1 LGPFNGRRKRPASV
15 TKTEILIPLFV
26 AGAIHRDKLSTQITM
41 QPVVQ
46 KLEIMPNVSDAL
58 LALKSLPG
66 VLLLESSRQID
77 TAKGQPLGRYSFLMA
92 DPFDWVVLGMPEE
105 EPFEKIRLLLQQCQA
120 ETQPQLPPMQ
130 GGLAGLFSYDL
141 NRSFEAISPAE
152 FDTFPI
158 PAIVMGAY
166 DTVVAWDHQTEEAWI
181 VSQGFP
187 ETEPKLRKQRAEERV
202 EFFLNLL
209 KSPTSN
215 PTNADLHFTPAS
227 LENSSFR
234 YSVPGPVGL
243 TSNFSEAGFQS
254 TVQKCVDY
262 IYAGDVFQINLAQQL
277 RVAANC
283 DSLQLYQRLKA
294 SNPAPFSGYFDFEVA
309 GFERT
314 QIVSSSPERLV
325 SVNQGHVET
334 RPIKG
339 TRPRT
344 GRPMVDIWAR
354 EKLANSEKD
363 IAENTMI
370 VDLMRNDLSR
380 VCTDDSVTVPQ
391 LCEMEEYA
399 SVMHL
404 VSSVEGQLRPECDV
418 ADLLAAIFPG
428 GSITGAPKVRA
439 MEIIAE
445 LEPDARGAYCGS
457 LGYLGFDGSVD
468 LNILIRTITAQR
480 GWWQIPVGGGIVS
493 QSVPKYEYEET
504 WTKAAGILRAVEASK
519 NEIAAQQQQQQQ

>member
-1 LGPFNGRRKRPASV
+1 
-15 TKTEILIPLFV
+15 
-26 AGAIHRDKLSTQITM
+26 M
-41 QPVVQ
+41 QPTVH
-46 KLEIMPNVSDAL
+46 KFETMPDVGEAL
-58 LALKSLPG
+58 LALRSLPG
-66 VLLLESSRQID
+66 VLLLDSARQIE

-92 DPFDWVVLGMPEE
+92 DPFQWLVADHALED
-105 EPFEKIRLLLQQCQA
+105 PFKEIRALLKKYQS
-120 ETQPQLPPMQ
+120 ETIPDLPPMQ
-130 GGLAGLFSYDL
+130 GGVAGLLSYDL
-141 NRSFEAISPAE
+141 NRSFEDVPQAE
-152 FDTFPI
+152 FNTFPI

-166 DTVVAWDHQTEEAWI
+166 DTVISWDHQAHEAWI

-187 ETEPKLRKQRAEERV
+187 EVDADKRARRAQERID
-202 EFFLNLL
+202 FFLNILSTEVTSEL
-209 KSPTSN
+209 PPISPE
-215 PTNADLHFTPAS
+215 PES
-227 LENSSFR
+227 LELSSFQNA
-234 YSVPGPVGL
+234 VTGPPGL
-243 TSNFSEAGFQS
+243 TSNFSPNRFQES
-254 TVQKCVDY
+254 VQKCVDY

-277 RVAANC
+277 RISANC
-283 DSLQLYQRLKA
+283 HSMELYLRLKDV
-294 SNPAPFSGYFDFEVA
+294 NPAPFSGFFDFEVS

-314 QIVSSSPERLV
+314 QIISSSPERLV

-354 EKLANSEKD
+354 EKLSTSEKD

-404 VSSVEGQLRPECDV
+404 VSSVEGQLRPERDLT
-418 ADLLAAIFPG
+418 DLLSAIFPG

-445 LEPDARGAYCGS
+445 LEPDSRGAYCGS
-457 LGYLGFDGSVD
+457 LGYLGFDNSAD
-468 LNILIRTITAQR
+468 LNILIRTVTAQR

-493 QSVPKYEYEET
+493 QSDPKQEYDET
-504 WTKAAGILRAVEASK
+504 WAKAAGLLRAVAAGDDVGAFSEQ
-519 NEIAAQQQQQQQ
+519 AQQQQH

>member
-1 LGPFNGRRKRPASV
+1 
-15 TKTEILIPLFV
+15 
-26 AGAIHRDKLSTQITM
+26 
-41 QPVVQ
+41 
-46 KLEIMPNVSDAL
+46 
-58 LALKSLPG
+58 
-66 VLLLESSRQID
+66 
-77 TAKGQPLGRYSFLMA
+77 
-92 DPFDWVVLGMPEE
+92 
-105 EPFEKIRLLLQQCQA
+105 
-120 ETQPQLPPMQ
+120 
-130 GGLAGLFSYDL
+130 
-141 NRSFEAISPAE
+141 
-152 FDTFPI
+152 
-158 PAIVMGAY
+158 
-166 DTVVAWDHQTEEAWI
+166 
-181 VSQGFP
+181 
-187 ETEPKLRKQRAEERV
+187 
-202 EFFLNLL
+202 
-209 KSPTSN
+209 
-215 PTNADLHFTPAS
+215 
-227 LENSSFR
+227 LENSSFS

-243 TSNFSEAGFQS
+243 TSNFSETGFQS

-404 VSSVEGQLRPECDV
+404 VSSVEGQLRPECGV
-418 ADLLAAIFPG
+418 TDLLAAIFPG

-493 QSVPKYEYEET
+493 QSVPKHEYEET

>member
-1 LGPFNGRRKRPASV
+1 
-15 TKTEILIPLFV
+15 
-26 AGAIHRDKLSTQITM
+26 M
-41 QPVVQ
+41 QPIAHKFKAAPEV
-46 KLEIMPNVSDAL
+46 NDAL
-58 LALKSLPG
+58 LALQHLPG
-66 VLLLESSRQID
+66 VLLLDSARQIE

-92 DPFDWVVLGMPEE
+92 DPFDWVVVDQASED
-105 EPFEKIRLLLQQCQA
+105 PFEKIRALLKQCQA
-120 ETQPQLPPMQ
+120 QTVPGLPPMQ
-130 GGLAGLFSYDL
+130 GGVAGLLSYDL
-141 NRSFEAISPAE
+141 NRSFEAVPQAE
-152 FDTFPI
+152 FNTFPI
-158 PAIVMGAY
+158 PAVIMGAY
-166 DTVVAWDHQTEEAWI
+166 DTVISWDHQTKEAWI

-187 ETEPKLRKQRAEERV
+187 ENDNAKRARRAQERID
-202 EFFLNLL
+202 FFLSTLSAKVNSQL
-209 KSPTSN
+209 
-215 PTNADLHFTPAS
+215 PAISCEPES
-227 LENSSFR
+227 LELSSFR
-234 YSVPGPVGL
+234 YTVAGPPGL
-243 TSNFSEAGFQS
+243 TSNFSASRFKES
-254 TVQKCVDY
+254 VQKCVDY
-262 IYAGDVFQINLAQQL
+262 IYGGDVFQINLAQQL
-277 RVAANC
+277 RIAANC
-283 DSLQLYQRLKA
+283 HSLELYLRLKDA
-294 SNPAPFSGYFDFEVA
+294 NPAPFSGFFDFEVS

-314 QIVSSSPERLV
+314 QIISSSPERLV
-325 SVNQGHVET
+325 AVSQGRVET

-354 EKLANSEKD
+354 EKLSNSEKD

-404 VSSVEGQLRPECDV
+404 VSSVEGQLRPECDLTE
-418 ADLLAAIFPG
+418 LLSAIFPG

-457 LGYLGFDGSVD
+457 LGYLGFDGNAD

-493 QSVPKYEYEET
+493 QSDPKQEYDET
-504 WTKAAGILRAVEASK
+504 WAKAAGLLRAV
-519 NEIAAQQQQQQQ
+519 AAGDADGVFPDQGDRQHRDQQQQAQQ

>member
-1 LGPFNGRRKRPASV
+1 
-15 TKTEILIPLFV
+15 
-26 AGAIHRDKLSTQITM
+26 M
-41 QPVVQ
+41 QPIVHKFETIPDVG
-46 KLEIMPNVSDAL
+46 EAL
-58 LALKSLPG
+58 LALSALPG
-66 VLLLESSRQID
+66 VLLLDSARQIE

-92 DPFDWVVLGMPEE
+92 DPFRWLVVGQAFED
-105 EPFEKIRLLLQQCQA
+105 PFEEIRRLLKQCQA
-120 ETQPQLPPMQ
+120 VAIADLPPMQ
-130 GGLAGLFSYDL
+130 GGVAGLLSYDL
-141 NRSFEAISPAE
+141 NRSFESVGQAE
-152 FDTFPI
+152 FNTFPI

-166 DTVVAWDHQTEEAWI
+166 DTVVSWDHQTNEAWI

-187 ETEPKLRKQRAEERV
+187 EVDVDKRVRRARERID
-202 EFFLNLL
+202 FFLSKL
-209 KSPTSN
+209 
-215 PTNADLHFTPAS
+215 ATPVNSTMPSIGCASES
-227 LENSSFR
+227 LERSSFQ
-234 YSVPGPVGL
+234 YAVPGPPGL
-243 TSNFSEAGFQS
+243 TSNFNASRFKAA
-254 TVQKCVDY
+254 VQKCVDY

-277 RVAANC
+277 RIAANC
-283 DSLQLYQRLKA
+283 HSLELYLRLKDA
-294 SNPAPFSGYFDFEVA
+294 NPAPFSAFFDFEVS

-314 QIVSSSPERLV
+314 QIISSSPERLV
-325 SVNQGHVET
+325 AVNQGRVET

-380 VCTDDSVTVPQ
+380 VCTDDSVVVPQ
-391 LCEMEEYA
+391 LCQMEEYA

-404 VSSVEGQLRPECDV
+404 VSSVEGLLKPECDLT
-418 ADLLAAIFPG
+418 DLLSAIFPG

-457 LGYLGFDGSVD
+457 LGYLGFDGNAD

-493 QSVPKYEYEET
+493 QSDPQQEYDET
-504 WTKAAGILRAVEASK
+504 WAKAAGLLRAV
-519 NEIAAQQQQQQQ
+519 AAGEPGSALSQQIDQQQQVQQ

>member
-1 LGPFNGRRKRPASV
+1 
-15 TKTEILIPLFV
+15 
-26 AGAIHRDKLSTQITM
+26 M
-41 QPVVQ
+41 QPVVH
-46 KLEIMPNVSDAL
+46 KLDPVPDVNEAL
-58 LALKSLPG
+58 LALQHLPG
-66 VLLLESSRQID
+66 VLLLDSARQIA

-92 DPFDWVVLGMPEE
+92 DPFDWLFSAQALED
-105 EPFEKIRLLLQQCQA
+105 PFERIRALLKQSQA
-120 ETQPQLPPMQ
+120 ETVPDLPPMQ
-130 GGLAGLFSYDL
+130 GGVAGLLSYDL
-141 NRSFEAISPAE
+141 NCSFETVPQAE
-152 FDTFPI
+152 FNTFPI

-166 DTVVAWDHQTEEAWI
+166 DTVISWDHQTQEAWI

-187 ETEPKLRKQRAEERV
+187 EVDKDKRGQRAQERID
-202 EFFLNLL
+202 FFLSALAA
-209 KSPTSN
+209 KV
-215 PTNADLHFTPAS
+215 TPGLPAIGCQPES
-227 LENSSFR
+227 LELSSFQ
-234 YSVPGPVGL
+234 YAVAGPSGL
-243 TSNFSEAGFQS
+243 TSNFSAARFKES
-254 TVQKCVDY
+254 VQKCVDY

-277 RVAANC
+277 RIAANC
-283 DSLQLYQRLKA
+283 HSLELYLRLKQA
-294 SNPAPFSGYFDFEVA
+294 NPAPFSSYFDFEVS
-309 GFERT
+309 GFKRT
-314 QIVSSSPERLV
+314 QIISSSPERLV
-325 SVNQGHVET
+325 AVDQGHVEA

-354 EKLANSEKD
+354 EKLASSEKD

-404 VSSVEGQLRPECDV
+404 VSSVEGQLRPECDLT
-418 ADLLAAIFPG
+418 DLLTAIFPG

-445 LEPDARGAYCGS
+445 LEPDSRGAYCGS
-457 LGYLGFDGSVD
+457 LGYLGFDGNAD

-493 QSVPKYEYEET
+493 QSDSKQEYDET
-504 WTKAAGILRAVEASK
+504 WAKAAGILRAVGAHDVDIETQSQT
-519 NEIAAQQQQQQQ
+519 QQQQ